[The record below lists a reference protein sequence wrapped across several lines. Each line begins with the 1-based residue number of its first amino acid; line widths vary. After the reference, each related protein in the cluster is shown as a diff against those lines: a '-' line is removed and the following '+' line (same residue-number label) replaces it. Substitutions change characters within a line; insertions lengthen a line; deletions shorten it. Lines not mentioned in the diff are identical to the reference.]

1 MASVGKI
8 NYHELLK
15 ASKSLKSLY
24 QVKNLD
30 KFYASLLEAAGKDAV
45 QRFEKAIR
53 SQKERDGYRL
63 TELFNLM
70 PYIKKSNSYSITLF
84 SRLKEPA
91 HKNKAVQLL
100 ESDVAYIEKRL
111 SKTIDKKQIQY
122 LLQILNKS

>member
-15 ASKSLKSLY
+15 ASKSIKSLY

-30 KFYASLLEAAGKDAV
+30 KLYASLLEAAGKDAV

-53 SQKERDGYRL
+53 SQKEIDGYRL
-63 TELFNLM
+63 TELFNLL
-70 PYIKKSNSYSITLF
+70 PYVKKGNTYAITLF
-84 SRLKEPA
+84 SRLKDPA
-91 HKNKAVQLL
+91 YKDRAVQLL
-100 ESDVAYIEKRL
+100 ASDAAYIEKRL
-111 SKTIDKKQIQY
+111 SKTVSKKQIQY